1 MSKASTTELESLHA
15 AVAKELQRRIEK
27 NEASA
32 ADIGAAI
39 KFLKDN
45 SITAVIEDNS
55 TMAALQEKLR
65 ARREKRSA
73 KSTVSTGAITEA
85 DLGDIESFNHVH

>member
-15 AVAKELQRRIEK
+15 EVAKELKRRITA

-73 KSTVSTGAITEA
+73 KTSVPTDAITEA
-85 DLGDIESFNHVH
+85 DLGDIEGFNHVH

>member
-1 MSKASTTELESLHA
+1 MSKASTAELESLHA
-15 AVAKELQRRIEK
+15 AVAKELQRRIDKE
-27 NEASA
+27 EASA

-73 KSTVSTGAITEA
+73 KTTVPTDAITEA
-85 DLGDIESFNHVH
+85 DLADIEGFNHVH

>member
-1 MSKASTTELESLHA
+1 MSKASTTDLESLHA
-15 AVAKELQRRIEK
+15 AVAKELSRRIEAE
-27 NEASA
+27 EASA

-65 ARREKRSA
+65 ARREKRTGKTPVPTSA
-73 KSTVSTGAITEA
+73 LTEA
-85 DLGDIESFNHVH
+85 DLGDVEGFNHVH